1 MTLDLAA
8 RSSRTRRW
16 TSSLRRVCL
25 PAVAV
30 AACFVIQSQVLAQ
43 ATSDHDTDRS
53 TVAAN
58 IVAADGESAQAQ
70 AADPGQTQQ
79 ASAPASQPASQDSAD
94 KDKAADSS
102 STGSAAP
109 AAQQQAPAQPELT
122 PAESEKPQEAKPGVS
137 DIQPVRTRWRTYDLE
152 GHPEYGYKIYDAY
165 HQNPI
170 KGDYPLGNSN
180 WFAEVDA
187 LDTTVYK
194 SRRNVDFSNRF
205 APQIAAGKIS
215 FFDLNNF
222 FNENAIF
229 GTEFR
234 HNDDRFVPSNFRIR
248 FDGVADLKHD
258 INAFNNTTDSNGH
271 LFDAFFDLQ
280 VHDFGHDNFDQMF
293 VRGGIQFFKSDF
305 HGLIFND
312 EGLGGRMFGAFDKNR
327 FRYDLVGLKLFQK
340 DAVSGFVDFTKPSA
354 HTVGIVRFTAE
365 DFLFKGWNSEW
376 SFHYNHDPRK
386 ILGGPG
392 ELGLDTVYFGTTLNG
407 HIGRIIFNPAFYAVT
422 GHADHGG
429 AIPLLG
435 GTVVLPP
442 VEHSVGAYMGLVD
455 IEYPLDNWRF
465 RAGYVYTSGDNKPF
479 DKHDSGFDSISDA
492 VTLFG
497 GPISYFIGSNIKFGN
512 GDFIRPNSFYSSFR
526 GINNQANYVNPGIQV
541 INAGVDTI
549 FTRRVQF
556 SGNLNYYLFNELGA
570 FPNNNKFGVPVI
582 ISHHDGGF
590 EQNVFLRFKP
600 FLRKLNDLV
609 LIDTGFSV
617 MQPLQGM
624 KDAFGSSRPVYS
636 TFLALRLV
644 Y

>member
-8 RSSRTRRW
+8 RAFKTRRW
-16 TSSLRRVCL
+16 TSTLRRVWL

-30 AACFVIQSQVLAQ
+30 AACFAVPSQVLAQ
-43 ATSDHDTDRS
+43 ATSDHDTERA

-58 IVAADGESAQAQ
+58 VVAADGESAQGQ
-70 AADPGQTQQ
+70 AADAGQ
-79 ASAPASQPASQDSAD
+79 AQPAATSTPAPQAAAQETTDKD
-94 KDKAADSS
+94 KDKADSS
-102 STGSAAP
+102 SAP
-109 AAQQQAPAQPELT
+109 AAQQPAPAQPELK

-137 DIQPVRTRWRTYDLE
+137 DIQPVHTRWRTYDLE
-152 GHPEYGYKIYDAY
+152 GHPEYSYKIYDPY

-170 KGDYPLGNSN
+170 KGDYPLGTSN

-205 APQIAAGKIS
+205 ASQIAAGKLS

-234 HNDDRFVPSNFRIR
+234 HNDDRFVPANFRIR

-271 LFDAFFDLQ
+271 FFDAFFDLQ

-312 EGLGGRMFGAFDKNR
+312 EGLGGRIFGAFDKNR
-327 FRYDLVGLKLFQK
+327 FRYDAVMLKLFQK
-340 DAVSGFVDFTKPSA
+340 DAVSGFIDFTKPSS
-354 HTVGIVRFTAE
+354 HDVGILRFTAE

-386 ILGGPG
+386 IVGGPG
-392 ELGLDTVYFGTTLNG
+392 ELNLDTAYFGTTLNG
-407 HIGRIIFNPAFYAVT
+407 HIGRIIFNPAIYGVT
-422 GHADHGG
+422 GHADHLVFGH
-429 AIPLLG
+429 
-435 GTVVLPP
+435 P

-465 RAGYVYTSGDNKPF
+465 RAGYVYTSGDSNPF

-497 GPISYFIGSNIKFGN
+497 GPLSYFVGENIKFGN
-512 GDFIRPNSFYSSFR
+512 GDFVRANSFYSSLR
-526 GINNQANYVNPGIQV
+526 GLNNQANYVNPGMQL
-541 INAGVDTI
+541 INTGVDTI
-549 FTRRVQF
+549 FTRRVQMAL
-556 SGNLNYYLFNELGA
+556 NVNYYLFNELGA
-570 FPNNNKFGVPVI
+570 YANNNKFGVPVRI
-582 ISHHDGGF
+582 LHHDGGF

-600 FLRKLNDLV
+600 FLRQLNDLL

-636 TFLALRLV
+636 TFLALRIV